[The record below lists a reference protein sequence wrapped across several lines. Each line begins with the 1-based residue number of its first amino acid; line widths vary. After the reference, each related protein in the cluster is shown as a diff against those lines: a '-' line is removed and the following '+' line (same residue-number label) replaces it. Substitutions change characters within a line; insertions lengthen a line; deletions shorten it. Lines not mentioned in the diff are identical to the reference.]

1 MHSFLRTVGF
11 SNITSRKELDKVLGL
26 VMTHPTLDKHAFSS
40 LGRSQVVIRKYP
52 YLRGWILMLI
62 QVCVMICVLALLS
75 YFTCKTQ

>member
-40 LGRSQVVIRKYP
+40 DDSHHKIIERS
-52 YLRGWILMLI
+52 LDLMT
-62 QVCVMICVLALLS
+62 CVLVLLS
-75 YFTCKTQ
+75 YFTCKTL

>member
-40 LGRSQVVIRKYP
+40 DDSHHKI
-52 YLRGWILMLI
+52 IE
-62 QVCVMICVLALLS
+62 
-75 YFTCKTQ
+75 